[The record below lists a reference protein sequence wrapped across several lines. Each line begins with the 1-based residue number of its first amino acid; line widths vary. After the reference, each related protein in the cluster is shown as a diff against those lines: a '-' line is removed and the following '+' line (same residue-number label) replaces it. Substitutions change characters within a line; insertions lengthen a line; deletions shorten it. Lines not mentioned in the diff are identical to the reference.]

1 MTAAA
6 RMGQRGVAMLAA
18 IWLVLVLSAAAMDFA
33 VVAADRRALGEAASD
48 RGRAFAAG
56 LGAIQIMQ
64 SRLDQALIQTSIN
77 GSPAATRLA
86 DAWLDADSLYGG
98 WLTMADGTE
107 VEVWLE
113 DVASRL
119 NINTANDASLRSFLG
134 RFVDAT
140 VAGTLSAAIQDWR
153 DIDVNTRVNG
163 AEEGEYLDAG
173 MLALPTN
180 APFRDPGD
188 LLQVYGMTQEMYDLI
203 APYVTTYGTGQIN
216 VNTAPEEVLWGLP
229 NASEALIAMIVSARS
244 VQGARISNLTQV
256 TAVIPEGLQAAFTA
270 GATAQSNQMILTATA
285 YASPMAKP
293 VRMRALLTR
302 NGTTTTIGWK
312 QW

>member
-1 MTAAA
+1 MRAP
-6 RMGQRGVAMLAA
+6 RLDRRGVAMLAA
-18 IWLVLVLSAAAMDFA
+18 IWLVLVISAAVMEFSL
-33 VVAADRRALGEAASD
+33 VAADRRALGVVASD
-48 RGRAFAAG
+48 RGRSYAAT
-56 LGAIQIMQ
+56 LGAMQTMQ

-77 GSPAATRLA
+77 GAPAATRQG

-98 WLTMADGTE
+98 WLTMVDGVE

-134 RFVDAT
+134 RFIDAT
-140 VAGTLSAAIQDWR
+140 EAGTLSAAIQDWR

-173 MLALPTN
+173 LLALPTN
-180 APFRDPGD
+180 GPFRDPGD
-188 LLQVYGMTQEMYDLI
+188 LLQVYGMTQELYELI

-216 VNTAPEEVLWGLP
+216 VNSAPEEVLWGLP
-229 NASEALIAMIVSARS
+229 NVNEAVIATILSLRN
-244 VQGARISNLTQV
+244 VQDARISNVTQIIG
-256 TAVIPEGLQAAFTA
+256 ALPEGLQAAFTA
-270 GATAQSNQMILTATA
+270 GATVQSNQMILTLTA
-285 YASPMAKP
+285 YASQTAKP
-293 VRMRALLTR
+293 LRMRALFTR